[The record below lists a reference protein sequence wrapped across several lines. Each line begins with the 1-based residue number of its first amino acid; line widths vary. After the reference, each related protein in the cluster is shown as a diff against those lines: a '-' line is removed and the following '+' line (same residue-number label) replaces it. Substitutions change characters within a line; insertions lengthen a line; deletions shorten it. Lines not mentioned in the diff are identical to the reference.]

1 MKTRRIALWSTITFA
16 SLLTLVLV
24 WFWTADL
31 GVFKSQLEDWVS
43 KETGR
48 EFVIDGEFHV
58 DLTRHAVVIAEDVR
72 FQNADW
78 GDEPYMVEVGRLEV
92 RVDLRS
98 IIDGPLLVELID
110 VDDVEINLAK
120 RETGAPNWDLPLQSK
135 AKPPAEEEG
144 RAGFEVLFDLID
156 IDRLHLVLESPKL
169 DKPLDLRIE
178 HLDQK
183 RRDDDF
189 LELDLQAT
197 LDDREVSLDGELGPW
212 AALLAGQD
220 IHFNLQGQLDT
231 FEIET
236 SGQID
241 DIARPYRPAF
251 QFSASSPDISEL
263 AQVLGI
269 REELKG
275 NIDLSGSLMPQNNG
289 PLVLDLKGNIG
300 EAVIEAEGAF
310 SNLQDFEQVDI
321 DLLAS
326 GPDLGRF
333 LRLAGIDQVR
343 EAPFMIDIDATRQGP
358 MLVIEQGRMVF
369 AEAEFEISARLPDFP
384 GVDDGK
390 ITIQIDGPDIERFR
404 YITGLPGS
412 ARGAFSIG
420 FELGVAPNGHEAL
433 ELDLTTS
440 LGQINASGQLGDAP
454 RYIGST
460 FDFQLNSASLARLG
474 SAYGIENLPDQPL
487 SVVGSTILE
496 DGSIRIP
503 KSLVVNVDDVSV
515 SIDGL
520 LALSDGIVGSALT
533 FNLVGPSL
541 AAATAAF
548 GVADGIPDQPF
559 DVNGSAHIGKEGY
572 RLADVTAMIG
582 SSKLDL
588 EGLLRPI
595 SEFAGSNVTFAL
607 SGPAFEEIIDDIGD
621 LEVRPGSYELA
632 GRIVL
637 QPDFIQLD
645 EIKLERE
652 KGHVLLN
659 MELGLPVS
667 RRWVNF
673 DVSARGNDVRS
684 VIHSVKDYQAEES
697 PFFVDMR
704 AELRGSNL
712 SYDKFEMGIAD
723 ARMQARGDLDFS
735 DGNSSTSFSFTGN
748 IPSLAQLGR
757 FAGRRPRDQSI
768 TWDAMVTGKGGVLTI
783 EDLDLKLGESDVN
796 GFVRFTKGEVPKLE
810 IDIDSESIV
819 FGALLEDEEFEYD
832 PEPEFDDGRLIPD
845 MAIPFDVL
853 KKLDASVEVNIGAL
867 TRDALYLRNIELV
880 VELQDGVLDIRD
892 ASFDGRA
899 GRLGMR
905 AKLEPA
911 GGVGKASLEL
921 VARDFALGLAEINR
935 DGAMTGDLD
944 IKLES
949 TGADVRTLAG
959 NLNGVVFADTRGGRM
974 ANSRALHAIYGDM
987 LSEILSTI
995 NPFYKAEPTTN
1006 FKCVVISLEVVDGK
1020 FTSVP
1025 NSFFST
1031 EKIRLT
1037 TKSTLD
1043 LKTEKIDLNIR
1054 STPQRGLS
1062 ISGAELFNPFI
1073 KIVGTLAAPGLAVDE
1088 TGVLISGGAALA
1100 TGGVSVLARAT
1111 LDRLFRSREPCVDT
1125 AEKGRIALEDR
1136 FPDIQLA
1143 SE

>member
-1 MKTRRIALWSTITFA
+1 MKIKRIALWSTITFA
-16 SLLTLVLV
+16 SLLTFVLV
-24 WFWTADL
+24 WLWTADL
-31 GVFKSQLEDWVS
+31 GVFKSQIEEWIS

-58 DLTRHAVVIAEDVR
+58 DLTRHAVVIAEDIR

-98 IIDGPLLVELID
+98 ILDGPLLVELID
-110 VDDVEINLAK
+110 VDDVEIRLAK
-120 RETGAPNWDLPLQSK
+120 RASGAPNWDLPLQSK
-135 AKPPAEEEG
+135 PKPPAEEED

-156 IDRLHLVLESPKL
+156 IDRLHFVLESPRL

-178 HLDQK
+178 HLDQR

-197 LDDREVSLDGELGPW
+197 LDDREVSLDGELGTW
-212 AALLAGQD
+212 AALLAGKD

-251 QFSASSPDISEL
+251 QFSASSPDIGDL

-269 REELKG
+269 REELNG
-275 NIDLSGSLMPQNNG
+275 DIDLSGSLMPQDNG
-289 PLVLDLKGNIG
+289 LLVLEVKGNIG
-300 EAVIEAEGAF
+300 EAVIEAAGAF
-310 SNLQDFEQVDI
+310 SNLQNFEQVDI

-326 GPDLGRF
+326 GPDLGKF

-358 MLVIEQGRMVF
+358 VLVVEHGRMVF

-384 GVDDGK
+384 SVDDGR
-390 ITIQIDGPDIERFR
+390 ISIQIDGPDIERFR
-404 YITGLPGS
+404 HITGLPGS
-412 ARGAFSIG
+412 ARGAFSIE
-420 FELGVAPNGHEAL
+420 FELGVAPNGREAL
-433 ELDLTTS
+433 KLDLATS
-440 LGQINASGQLGDAP
+440 LGQINVSGQLGDAP

-487 SVVGSTILE
+487 SVLGSAILE
-496 DGSIRIP
+496 DEGIRIP
-503 KSLVVNVDDVSV
+503 KSLVVNVNDVAV
-515 SIDGL
+515 SLDGL
-520 LALSDGIVGSALT
+520 VALSDGIVGSALSFSLT
-533 FNLVGPSL
+533 GPSL
-541 AAATAAF
+541 AEIAGVF
-548 GVADGIPDQPF
+548 GVAEGIPDQPF
-559 DVNGSAHIGKEGY
+559 DVNGSVQIHKEGY
-572 RLADVTAMIG
+572 RLADVRAMLG
-582 SSKLDL
+582 SSKLNL
-588 EGLLRPI
+588 EGLLVPI
-595 SEFAGSNVTFAL
+595 SGFAGSNVTFAL
-607 SGPAFEEIIDDIGD
+607 GGPAFEEIIDEVGD
-621 LEVRPGSYELA
+621 LEVRPGSYELV

-637 QPDFIQLD
+637 QPDLIQLD

-667 RRWVNF
+667 RRWANF

-684 VIHSVKDYQAEES
+684 VFRSVKDYQAEES
-697 PFFVDMR
+697 PFLVDMR
-704 AELRGSNL
+704 GELRESNL
-712 SYDKFEMGIAD
+712 SFDKFEIGIAD
-723 ARMQARGDLDFS
+723 ARVQARGDLDFS
-735 DGNSSTSFSFTGN
+735 DGDSSTRLSFTGN
-748 IPSLAQLGR
+748 IPNLAQLGR

-768 TWDAMVTGKGGVLTI
+768 TWDAKVTGKGGVLTI

-796 GFVRFTKGEVPKLE
+796 GFVRFTKGEMPKLE
-810 IDIDSESIV
+810 IDIDSGSIV
-819 FGALLEDEEFEYD
+819 FGALLEEEEFEYD
-832 PEPEFDDGRLIPD
+832 PEPEFNDGRLIPD
-845 MAIPFDVL
+845 MAIQFDVL
-853 KKLDASVEVNIGAL
+853 KKLDASVDVNIGSL
-867 TRDALYLRNIELV
+867 TRDALHIRNVELV
-880 VELQDGVLDIRD
+880 VELQDGVLDVSN

-899 GRLGMR
+899 GRLKMR
-905 AKLEPA
+905 GKIEPA
-911 GGVGKASLEL
+911 GGAGKASLEL
-921 VARDFALGLAEINR
+921 VARDFAFGLVEINR
-935 DGAMTGDLD
+935 DVAMTGDID

-974 ANSRALHAIYGDM
+974 TNSRALHAIYGDT
-987 LSEILSTI
+987 LTEIFSAI
-995 NPFYKAEPTTN
+995 NPFYKAEPSTN

-1031 EKIRLT
+1031 DKLRLT
-1037 TKSTLD
+1037 TKSSID
-1043 LKTEKIDLNIR
+1043 LKTERINLNVR

-1062 ISGAELFNPFI
+1062 ISGAELFNPYL
-1073 KIVGTLAAPGLAVDE
+1073 KIVGTLAAPRLAVDE
-1088 TGVLISGGAALA
+1088 AGVLVSGGAAVA
-1100 TGGVSVLARAT
+1100 TGGLSVLAKAT
-1111 LDRLFRSREPCVDT
+1111 WDRLSRSREPCVDT
-1125 AEKGRIALEDR
+1125 AEKGRKALGDR
-1136 FPDIQLA
+1136 FPDIPQA
-1143 SE
+1143 SD

>member
-16 SLLTLVLV
+16 SLLTFVLV
-24 WFWTADL
+24 WLWTADL
-31 GVFKSQLEDWVS
+31 GVFKSQLEDWIS

-58 DLTRHAVVIAEDVR
+58 DLTRHAVVIAEDIR

-78 GDEPYMVEVGRLEV
+78 GDEPYMVKAGRLEV

-98 IIDGPLLVELID
+98 ILDGPLLVELID
-110 VDDVEINLAK
+110 VDDVEIRLEK
-120 RETGAPNWDLPLQSK
+120 RATGASNWDLPLQSK
-135 AKPPAEEEG
+135 AKPPAEEED

-156 IDRLHLVLESPKL
+156 IDRLHLVLESPRL

-178 HLDQK
+178 RLDQR

-197 LDDREVSLDGELGPW
+197 IDDREVSVDGELGTW

-231 FEIET
+231 FQIET

-263 AQVLGI
+263 AQILGI

-275 NIDLSGSLMPQNNG
+275 NIDLSGSLMPQDNG
-289 PLVLDLKGNIG
+289 PLVLDVKGNIG

-343 EAPFMIDIDATRQGP
+343 ETPFMIAIDATRQGP
-358 MLVIEQGRMVF
+358 MLVVEQGRMVF
-369 AEAEFEISARLPDFP
+369 AEAEFVISARLPDFP
-384 GVDDGK
+384 SVDDGK
-390 ITIQIDGPDIERFR
+390 IAIQIDGPDIERFR

-420 FELGVAPNGHEAL
+420 FELGVAPNGREAL

-487 SVVGSTILE
+487 GIVGSAILE
-496 DGSIRIP
+496 DGGIRIP

-515 SIDGL
+515 VVDGL
-520 LALSDGIVGSALT
+520 LALSDGIVGSALS

-541 AAATAAF
+541 AAFTASF
-548 GVADGIPDQPF
+548 GVADGIPEQPF
-559 DVNGSAHIGKEGY
+559 DVNGSVQAGKEGY

-582 SSKLDL
+582 SSNLDL

-595 SEFAGSNVTFAL
+595 AGFAGSNVTFAL
-607 SGPAFEEIIDDIGD
+607 VGPAFEEIIDEVGD

-637 QPDFIQLD
+637 RPDLIQLD

-667 RRWVNF
+667 RRWANF

-684 VIHSVKDYQAEES
+684 VFRSVKDYQAEES
-697 PFFVDMR
+697 PFLVDMR
-704 AELRGSNL
+704 GELRESNL
-712 SYDKFEMGIAD
+712 SFDKFEIGIAD
-723 ARMQARGDLDFS
+723 ARVQARGDLDFG
-735 DGNSSTSFSFTGN
+735 DGDSSTKFSFAGN
-748 IPSLAQLGR
+748 IPSLPQLGR

-768 TWDAMVTGKGGVLTI
+768 TWDAKVTGKGGVLTI
-783 EDLDLKLGESDVN
+783 EDLDLKLEESDVN

-819 FGALLEDEEFEYD
+819 FGALLEEEEFEYD
-832 PEPEFDDGRLIPD
+832 PEPEFNDGRLIPD
-845 MAIPFDVL
+845 MAVPFDVL
-853 KKLDASVEVNIGAL
+853 KSLDASVDVNIGSL
-867 TRDALYLRNIELV
+867 TRDALHIRNVDLA
-880 VELQDGVLDIRD
+880 VELQDGVLDIRNANFD
-892 ASFDGRA
+892 AHSGSVK
-899 GRLGMR
+899 MR
-905 AKLEPA
+905 GKLEPA
-911 GGVGKASLEL
+911 GGAGKASLEL
-921 VARDFALGLAEINR
+921 VARDIALGLVAFNR
-935 DGAMTGDLD
+935 DAAMIGDID

-974 ANSRALHAIYGDM
+974 TNSRALHALYGDM
-987 LSEILSTI
+987 LTEILSAI
-995 NPFYKAEPTTN
+995 NPFYKTDSSTN

-1020 FTSVP
+1020 IASVP

-1031 EKIRLT
+1031 DKLRLT
-1037 TKSTLD
+1037 TKSSVN
-1043 LKTEKIDLNIR
+1043 LKTERIDLNIR

-1062 ISGAELFNPFI
+1062 ISGAELFNPYL
-1073 KIVGTLAAPGLAVDE
+1073 KIVGTLAAPRLAVDE
-1088 TGVLISGGAALA
+1088 SGVLISGGAAVA
-1100 TGGVSVLARAT
+1100 TGGLSILAKAT
-1111 LDRLFRSREPCVDT
+1111 WDRLSRSREPCVDT
-1125 AEKGRIALEDR
+1125 AEKGRQALGDR
-1136 FPDIQLA
+1136 FPDIPQA
-1143 SE
+1143 SN